1 MFRTFLDIFDIFI
14 YMFDMLI
21 DISICLL
28 TCVYTCIYL
37 FFWLLLSQLVINK
50 YLKLRNLKYIGLPQM
65 YYKPRHNYPDKVI
78 YLYIYIQDPGPGA
91 LVPIL
96 SSMARQ
102 GHFSALWIWAKG
114 CDMEFSRSS
123 KFFSR
128 FFHHKFEILWTRR
141 DFFSIHINFF
151 MRIQWN
157 GSQYLIFGYLWS

>member
-1 MFRTFLDIFDIFI
+1 
-14 YMFDMLI
+14 MFDMLI

-28 TCVYTCIYL
+28 ICIYL
-37 FFWLLLSQLVINK
+37 
-50 YLKLRNLKYIGLPQM
+50 YI
-65 YYKPRHNYPDKVI
+65 
-78 YLYIYIQDPGPGA
+78 YIYIQDPGPGA

-128 FFHHKFEILWTRR
+128 FFHHKFEIP
-141 DFFSIHINFF
+141 
-151 MRIQWN
+151 
-157 GSQYLIFGYLWS
+157 